1 MMQKRFVL
9 ANLAVA
15 VLAWVNSSALAQ
27 GSLVPFSKATG
38 DKPPAPWYAKGLP
51 KGRAPLAPFDIVTL
65 DGVKVL
71 RLHTEKTYGTVVH
84 DVNNVT
90 PTLNTTLKWRWR
102 LDEPVT
108 NANLHI
114 KAGDDAALKVCVL
127 FDMSTDGLT
136 FTDRMV
142 LGVARTIIDENL
154 PAATLC
160 YVWDVTLPA
169 GTLLNNAH
177 TKRIRYWVLDG
188 KGSEASLGTWKTHER
203 HIAQDF
209 IKAFGAES
217 KDVPPLAA
225 IAAGADSD
233 STKSSSL
240 AYVGDISLEP

>member
-1 MMQKRFVL
+1 MQKRFALTFLTLVML
-9 ANLAVA
+9 V
-15 VLAWVNSSALAQ
+15 WVRCDVWAQSSLT
-27 GSLVPFSKATG
+27 PFSKATD
-38 DKPPAPWYAKGLP
+38 DKPPAPWRARGLP
-51 KGRAPLAPFDIVTL
+51 KGRAALAPFDIVTL
-65 DGVKVL
+65 DGTKVL

-84 DVNNVT
+84 DVNNVA
-90 PTLNTTLKWRWR
+90 PTLNSTLKWRWR

-108 NANLHI
+108 NANLRV

-136 FTDRMV
+136 FSDRMV
-142 LGVARTIIDENL
+142 LGIARTIFGEDL

-188 KGSEASLGTWKTHER
+188 KGSEDSLGTWKTHER

-209 IKAFGAES
+209 IKAFGHES
-217 KDVPPLAA
+217 KEVPPVAA
-225 IAAGADSD
+225 IVAGADSD
-233 STKSSSL
+233 STKSTSL
-240 AYVGDISLEP
+240 GYVGDISLEP

>member
-1 MMQKRFVL
+1 
-9 ANLAVA
+9 
-15 VLAWVNSSALAQ
+15 
-27 GSLVPFSKATG
+27 
-38 DKPPAPWYAKGLP
+38 
-51 KGRAPLAPFDIVTL
+51 LAPFDIVTL
-65 DGVKVL
+65 DGTKVL

-84 DVNNVT
+84 DLDNFT

-108 NANLHI
+108 HANLRV

-136 FTDRMV
+136 FSDRVV
-142 LGVARTIIDENL
+142 LGLARTVFGEDL

-160 YVWDVTLPA
+160 YVWDLTLPA

-188 KGSEASLGTWKTHER
+188 KGSEGSMGTWKAHER

-217 KDVPPLAA
+217 KDVPPVAA

-233 STKSSSL
+233 STKSTSL